1 MQMTERENPPYAA
14 GQDSTNRLPAPDDW
28 REQTIP
34 GLTPIPGG
42 PASGA
47 GTTAVYGGPGYA
59 TPPYEQPRYEQGKY
73 GTARSEPPGAGNP
86 GYAPSGSARGYGYPG
101 GQPAA
106 TAPAYSSPPVAV
118 RRPDPLAALLL
129 LLAGIAA
136 AVSLV
141 LHWLARTQQTGWSLL
156 RDGLRDFGSV
166 FHTGMW
172 QPLAIIL
179 GGGALF
185 VLGLLMLLPAR
196 GHRFLGL
203 LALLVTFVVGAAI
216 LVPLAAANWRLALFG
231 VGFFFGFAVAGLG
244 LLGALKALLTG
255 PRVGY

>member
-1 MQMTERENPPYAA
+1 MQMSERENPPYVA
-14 GQDSTNRLPAPDDW
+14 GRDSTNRLPAPDDW

-47 GTTAVYGGPGYA
+47 GTTAVYGGPGHG
-59 TPPYEQPRYEQGKY
+59 TPPYQQPRYENMGY
-73 GTARSEPPGAGNP
+73 GAPRSEQPRAGSP
-86 GYAPSGSARGYGYPG
+86 GYAPPGAAGGYGYPG

-106 TAPAYSSPPVAV
+106 TAPAYSSRPVAV

-141 LHWLARTQQTGWSLL
+141 LHWVTRSQQTGWTLL
-156 RDGLRDFGSV
+156 RDGLRDFGSI
-166 FHTGMW
+166 FSTGMW

-185 VLGLLMLLPAR
+185 LLGLLMLLPAR
-196 GHRFLGL
+196 GHQVLGL
-203 LALLVTFVVGAAI
+203 LALLVTLAIGAAI
-216 LVPLAAANWRLALFG
+216 LVPLARANWRLAVFD

-255 PRVGY
+255 PRLRY